1 MTANGKVL
9 ECAPDALIV
18 RGVWLPAI
26 IFKLPE
32 HLIHHHGSNHRP
44 KVVGELERNP
54 VLDAPT
60 TAGRSGS
67 VMACAFRRLRRLTAR
82 LIGAKVY

>member
-44 KVVGELERNP
+44 PVVYGELERNP

-60 TAGRSGS
+60 TAGRSARIGDG
-67 VMACAFRRLRRLTAR
+67 LRFPQIA
-82 LIGAKVY
+82 